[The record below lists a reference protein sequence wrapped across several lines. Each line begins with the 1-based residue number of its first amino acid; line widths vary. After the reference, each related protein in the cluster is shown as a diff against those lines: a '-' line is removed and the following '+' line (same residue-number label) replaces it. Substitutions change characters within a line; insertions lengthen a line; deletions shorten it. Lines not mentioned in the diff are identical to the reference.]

1 MAYGESQYG
10 TLLFSEQSED
20 SDSSVVP
27 IPDISKSLPDIYHKS
42 QNGNLKKLL
51 DILAEQIA
59 ILNNRTEDIRAQNIV
74 DMSTWSLSRWEQ
86 ELGLSVDTSKSFDTR
101 REMIK
106 AKLRGIGTTTP
117 QMIQRTASAFS
128 GGDVS
133 VEEVPN
139 EYKFIVRFIGVLG
152 IPPNMT
158 GLIQIL
164 EEIKPAHLAYEFAYT
179 YTFWESVKS
188 LLWSS
193 AANKTWNELRTY
205 G

>member
-10 TLLFSEQSED
+10 TLLFSGQSD
-20 SDSSVVP
+20 NSDSPVVP
-27 IPDISKSLPDIYHKS
+27 IPNISKSLPDIYNKL

-59 ILNNRTEDIRAQNIV
+59 KLNNRTEDVRAQNIV

-86 ELGLSVDTSKSFDTR
+86 ELGLTVDTSKSFDTR

-106 AKLRGIGTTTP
+106 AKLRGTGTTTP

-139 EYKFIVRFIGVLG
+139 EYKFIVRFVGVLG
-152 IPPNMT
+152 IPQNMA

-193 AANKTWNELRTY
+193 AAHKTWNELRTY